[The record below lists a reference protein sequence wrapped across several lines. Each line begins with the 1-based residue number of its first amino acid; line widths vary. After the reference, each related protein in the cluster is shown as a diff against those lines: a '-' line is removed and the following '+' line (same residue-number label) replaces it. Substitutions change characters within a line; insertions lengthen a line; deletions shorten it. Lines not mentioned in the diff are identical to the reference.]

1 MLFALNPFKLIRG
14 LAYTLFGTLVLS
26 TLWVTSLTI
35 LSDQAN
41 ATAIV
46 TEAGTSVLNPF
57 LVKEGLGIT
66 TSNYAKLQSDGKAH
80 PTQPL
85 ALSVLKVKV
94 PGGEI
99 TKLSYADGVRHI
111 YSRVAEAY
119 YTGGTGAVFDVP
131 PQLKAV
137 LPNFALFDVNK
148 IQIIPGGPTPE
159 QLPPFLQ
166 PVFTFVGLTPDTFTA
181 AGHQHLLS
189 LLPWFWIVTGV
200 LGLLAV
206 VFNRSESKIEGL
218 AHGLIHGAW
227 PVVALIGVAW
237 VLSSFVWKEQAAQYL
252 GLLGLI
258 AHVFLPVY
266 GGAFVVGLVCLAAA
280 KLLPGILKGRKAE
293 APSREREPVAVAA
306 SRRPSPS
313 FDDAADAYSA
323 RPARPSP
330 NAIYPQT
337 GGYASNDNYPHI
349 AAYPPSGAHPPDG
362 TYTQGDAYPG
372 PGAGADQYP
381 QQGGAYPSS
390 GQYPQQPGGTYT
402 PDGQYVPPSG
412 GYPPSGGQYSS
423 GQRRPPIG
431 GYPPSGGYPPNNGYP
446 PNRMGPREPEQ
457 PFDPRSPTWNDD
469 RR

>member
-14 LAYTLFGTLVLS
+14 LAYALFGTLVLS

-35 LSDQAN
+35 LSDRAN

-46 TEAGTSVLNPF
+46 AEAGTSVLNPF
-57 LVKEGLGIT
+57 LTKEGLGIT
-66 TSNYAKLQSDGKAH
+66 ASNYAKLQSNGKVH

-85 ALSVLKVKV
+85 SLSVLKVKV

-119 YTGGTGAVFDVP
+119 YDGGAGAVFEVP

-148 IQIIPGGPTPE
+148 IQIIPGERTPN

-166 PVFTFVGLTPDTFTA
+166 PIFTFVGLTPDTFTA
-181 AGHQHLLS
+181 AGHQHLLN

-206 VFNRSESKIEGL
+206 VFNRSETKLEGL
-218 AHGLIHGAW
+218 AHGLTHGAW

-237 VLSSFVWKEQAAQYL
+237 VLSSFVWKEQAAPYV
-252 GLLGLI
+252 GLLGLV

-266 GGAFVVGLVCLAAA
+266 GGAFVLGLLGIAAA
-280 KLLPGILKGRKAE
+280 KLLPGFLKGRREGAS
-293 APSREREPVAVAA
+293 SREREPVAVAA
-306 SRRPSPS
+306 SRRPS
-313 FDDAADAYSA
+313 FDEAADAYPSQ
-323 RPARPSP
+323 PARPSP
-330 NAIYPQT
+330 SAMYPQT
-337 GGYASNDNYPHI
+337 GGYGSDERYPQT
-349 AAYPPSGAHPPDG
+349 AAYPPSSAYPPDG
-362 TYTQGDAYPG
+362 TYPQGGAYPPQG
-372 PGAGADQYP
+372 QYP
-381 QQGGAYPSS
+381 QQGGGYQSG
-390 GQYPQQPGGTYT
+390 GQYQQGGGTYT
-402 PDGQYVPPSG
+402 PDGQYQPPSG
-412 GYPPSGGQYSS
+412 AYPPTEQYPPTSGQYPPSN
-423 GQRRPPIG
+423 RRPPIG
-431 GYPPSGGYPPNNGYP
+431 GYPQGSGYPPSTGYP
-446 PNRMGPREPEQ
+446 PNRVGPREPEQ
-457 PFDPRSPTWNDD
+457 PFDPRSPSWGDD